1 MEFDLTLTWSALI
14 ALATILFTWYR
25 TRDQRFEDK
34 FQAGSKRM
42 NEQDLRLQKIEQQL
56 EAMPDKD
63 DMHGLQLTL
72 ADMNGEMKAMRATMR
87 SVAESQG
94 RLETIVTRHEDYLR
108 ENK

>member
-1 MEFDLTLTWSALI
+1 MQFDPTLTWSALI
-14 ALATILFTWYR
+14 AFATILFTWYR

-42 NEQDLRLQKIEQQL
+42 NEQDLRLQRIEQQI

-63 DMHGLQLTL
+63 DMHAMQLTL
-72 ADMNGEMKAMRATMR
+72 ADINGELKAVRSTMRAI
-87 SVAESQG
+87 AESQN
-94 RLETIVTRHEDYLR
+94 RLETISSRHEDYLR